1 MHAGEKLAKGKI
13 DASQHFTEPPPRY
26 SEASLVKRLEE
37 LGIGRPSTYASIL
50 QVLKDRG
57 YVRIDKKRLVPEDKG
72 RVLTAFLESFFAR
85 YVEYGFTADLE
96 EQLDRISNNEIAW
109 RDLLRDFW
117 REFTAAVGDIKELRI
132 AAVVDALD
140 EMLAPHL
147 FPPREDGSDPRKC
160 PNCDS
165 GRLSLKLGRFGGF
178 IGCTNYPECRYT
190 RQLARSNGSD
200 LEGGLKKV
208 GEDPQTGE
216 AVTVRSGR
224 FGPYL
229 QLGEADNA
237 DGGKPKRA
245 SIPKGVSPDDIDL
258 ERALAILALPRD
270 VGRHPED
277 GEPIIA
283 GVGRFGPYVKHGKT
297 YANLEDGDDVLHIG
311 LNRALTLIAEK
322 KLNPGRGRRGGDP
335 GKSLGEHPQ
344 KGGAILVKK
353 GRYGPY
359 VTHDGV
365 NATLPNDKTPDTITL
380 DEAVGLLEERIAKGG
395 GKKPAKKA
403 AAKKADGGAKPSST
417 ARRAAPRKAASKTAG
432 RKPAA
437 KAKTAKVKAAE

>member
-1 MHAGEKLAKGKI
+1 
-13 DASQHFTEPPPRY
+13 
-26 SEASLVKRLEE
+26 
-37 LGIGRPSTYASIL
+37 
-50 QVLKDRG
+50 VL
-57 YVRIDKKRLVPEDKG
+57 
-72 RVLTAFLESFFAR
+72 
-85 YVEYGFTADLE
+85 
-96 EQLDRISNNEIAW
+96 
-109 RDLLRDFW
+109 
-117 REFTAAVGDIKELRI
+117 
-132 AAVVDALD
+132 DALND
-140 EMLAPHL
+140 LLAPHI
-147 FPPREDGSDPRKC
+147 FPPRAEGGDPRQC
-160 PNCDS
+160 PNC
-165 GRLSLKLGRFGGF
+165 GTGQLSLKLGRFGAF
-178 IGCTNYPECRYT
+178 IGCSNYPECNFT
-190 RQLARSNGSD
+190 RQMTPGA
-200 LEGGLKKV
+200 EGEVSGTKV
-208 GEDPQTGE
+208 LGEDPETGLE
-216 AVTVRSGR
+216 VSVRSGR

-229 QLGEADNA
+229 QLGEQSKEKDAE
-237 DGGKPKRA
+237 KPKRA

-403 AAKKADGGAKPSST
+403 AKKKADGEAKPAST
-417 ARRAAPRKAASKTAG
+417 ARRAAPRKAGAKTATK
-432 RKPAA
+432 KPGT
-437 KAKTAKVKAAE
+437 KAKTASKVKAAE

>member
-1 MHAGEKLAKGKI
+1 
-13 DASQHFTEPPPRY
+13 
-26 SEASLVKRLEE
+26 
-37 LGIGRPSTYASIL
+37 
-50 QVLKDRG
+50 
-57 YVRIDKKRLVPEDKG
+57 
-72 RVLTAFLESFFAR
+72 
-85 YVEYGFTADLE
+85 
-96 EQLDRISNNEIAW
+96 
-109 RDLLRDFW
+109 
-117 REFTAAVGDIKELRI
+117 
-132 AAVVDALD
+132 
-140 EMLAPHL
+140 
-147 FPPREDGSDPRKC
+147 
-160 PNCDS
+160 
-165 GRLSLKLGRFGGF
+165 LKLGRFGAF
-178 IGCTNYPECRYT
+178 IGCSNYPECNFT
-190 RQLARSNGSD
+190 RQMTPGA
-200 LEGGLKKV
+200 EGEVSGTKLL
-208 GEDPQTGE
+208 GEDPETGLE
-216 AVTVRSGR
+216 VSVRSGR

-229 QLGEADNA
+229 QLGEQSKEKDAE
-237 DGGKPKRA
+237 KPKRA

-403 AAKKADGGAKPSST
+403 AAKKKADGEAKPAST
-417 ARRAAPRKAASKTAG
+417 ARRAAPRKTAA
-432 RKPAA
+432 KPAA
-437 KAKTAKVKAAE
+437 KKPGTKAKTASKVKAAE